1 MMAVTISSGASLRVG
16 KPAPLFEGRYL
27 EGSAGRRNYDVS
39 RDGQRFIMVKG
50 AGGKSMRIRVVF
62 NWFEELGWLVPLVP
76 AQRAGPLK
84 LAKPARKAILTR

>member
-1 MMAVTISSGASLRVG
+1 MMAVTISTGASLRVG
-16 KPAPLFEGRYL
+16 KPAPLFEGR
-27 EGSAGRRNYDVS
+27 
-39 RDGQRFIMVKG
+39 
-50 AGGKSMRIRVVF
+50 KSMRISVVF